1 MEWILASGSP
11 RRKELLQEI
20 GLSFRVLPSN
30 VSEEFSASLSPS
42 EVVQQLAA
50 RKATDVASKEKEAS
64 IIGADT
70 IVVRKGEIIGKPRDQ
85 KDAARILSSLQ
96 GREHQV
102 YSGIALSYLRDGER
116 HLITD
121 YRMTKVHMRPLTEQ
135 EIWWYIKTGEPM
147 DKAGAYGIQ
156 GKGAS
161 LIEGIEGC
169 YFNVVGL
176 SLVLFVDMMKRCGYS
191 LYD

>member
-11 RRKELLQEI
+11 RRKELLEGI
-20 GLSFRVLPSN
+20 GLSFRVLPSD
-30 VSEEFSASLSPS
+30 VSEEVDSSLSPA

-50 RKATDVASKEKEAS
+50 RKAAGVAHQAKRAG

-70 IVVRKGEIIGKPRDQ
+70 IVVCDGEIIGKPRDQ
-85 KDAARILSSLQ
+85 EDAARILSSLQ

-102 YSGIALSYLRDGER
+102 YSGIALSYLRNGER
-116 HLITD
+116 QMITD
-121 YRMTKVHMRPLTEQ
+121 YRMTKVHMRSLTEQ
-135 EIWWYIKTGEPM
+135 EIWWYIRTGEPM

-156 GKGAS
+156 GKGAC

-176 SLVLFVDMMKRCGYS
+176 SLDLFADMMKRCGYS
-191 LYD
+191 LFD

>member
-11 RRKELLQEI
+11 RRKELLQGT
-20 GLSFRVLPSN
+20 GLTFRVLPSD
-30 VSEEFSASLSPS
+30 VSEEVSASLSPA

-50 RKATDVASKEKEAS
+50 RKAMDVASKEKEAC

-70 IVVRKGEIIGKPRDQ
+70 IVVRDGEIIGKPRDQ
-85 KDAARILSSLQ
+85 EDAARILSSLQ

-102 YSGIALSYLRDGER
+102 YSGIALSYLRYGER
-116 HLITD
+116 HLLTD
-121 YRMTKVHMRPLTEQ
+121 YRMTKVHMRPLSEQ
-135 EIWWYIKTGEPM
+135 EIGWYIKTGEPM

-156 GKGAS
+156 GKGAC

-176 SLVLFVDMMKRCGYS
+176 SLVLLADMMKRCGYS
-191 LYD
+191 LFM